1 MTTIDYPGELA
12 AVVYCQGCPWQC
24 TYCHNVA
31 LQPHERG
38 TMRWSDVKEFLSHR
52 TGLLDAVV
60 FSGGEPLSQMVA
72 LTAAVDDVHEIGFKV
87 GLHTAGPYPGRLRRI
102 LDVVDWVGLDIKA
115 LPEDYAAVTGVRGS
129 GGPAWESLDVLLE
142 SGVDHQVRTTP
153 AIGFDDAGY
162 LDALTRRLEARGVE
176 RHVIQ
181 VRRDMAV
188 PDDTAG
194 ENIERST

>member
-1 MTTIDYPGELA
+1 
-12 AVVYCQGCPWQC
+12 VVYCQGCPWQC

-38 TMRWSDVKEFLSHR
+38 TMTWSDVKALLSNR

-72 LTAAVDDVHEIGFKV
+72 LTAAVDDVHELGFKV
-87 GLHTAGPYPGRLRRI
+87 GLHTAGPYPDRLRRI

-129 GGPAWESLDVLLE
+129 GDRAWESLSVLLE

-153 AIGFDDAGY
+153 AVGFDDAGY
-162 LDALTRRLEARGVE
+162 LGVVTRRLEARGVE

-188 PDDTAG
+188 PDDTVD
-194 ENIERST
+194 ENIVRIT